1 MTILFTKVE
10 TMNNLD
16 RFYKLKENYENIDDI
31 WIDHISR
38 LEAISD
44 CIITHICC
52 LWVIIIFSVIIG
64 LMGVVL

>member
-1 MTILFTKVE
+1 MS
-10 TMNNLD
+10 NLD

-44 CIITHICC
+44 CIITHIY
-52 LWVIIIFSVIIG
+52 LLYGLIIISIIIG
-64 LMGVVL
+64 LIGVVL

>member
-1 MTILFTKVE
+1 MSK
-10 TMNNLD
+10 LD

-44 CIITHICC
+44 CIITHIYR
-52 LWVIIIFSVIIG
+52 LWGLIIILVIIG
-64 LMGVVL
+64 LIGVML

>member
-1 MTILFTKVE
+1 MS
-10 TMNNLD
+10 NLD
-16 RFYKLKENYENIDDI
+16 RFSKLKENYENIDDT

-44 CIITHICC
+44 CIITHIYR
-52 LWVIIIFSVIIG
+52 LYGLIIISVIIG

>member
-1 MTILFTKVE
+1 
-10 TMNNLD
+10 MNNLD

-44 CIITHICC
+44 RIITHIYS
-52 LWVIIIFSVIIG
+52 LWSLIIISVIIG
-64 LMGVVL
+64 LIGVVL